1 MRKFFQ
7 CCVRHLPL
15 VVACSLLATANHLS
29 NTARIS
35 EYNRLEAKVD
45 ALAEAVGGEFVVV
58 LEGEK

>member
-1 MRKFFQ
+1 MLRPPPAP
-7 CCVRHLPL
+7 CGCVLP
-15 VVACSLLATANHLS
+15 SGYANHLS

-58 LEGEK
+58 WEGEK